1 MNVIL
6 TLTTIL
12 VFAFGACCM
21 SNALNPKIEKV
32 SEKALYSGIG
42 LISMMCLAMLW
53 GII

>member
-32 SEKALYSGIG
+32 SEKALYSGVG
-42 LISMMCLAMLW
+42 LISMMCLAYLW
-53 GII
+53 GVI